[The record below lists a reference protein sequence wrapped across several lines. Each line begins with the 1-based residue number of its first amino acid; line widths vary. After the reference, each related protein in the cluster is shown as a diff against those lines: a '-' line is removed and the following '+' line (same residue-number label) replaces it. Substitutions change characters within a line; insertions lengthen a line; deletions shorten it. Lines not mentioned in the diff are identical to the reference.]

1 MCSLKLLT
9 CASKISKELLL
20 SKVIKALPTLTAHQS
35 VKLSTSCSLHSRYYT
50 EKHEWVTLDNDIGTI
65 GISQYAQ
72 EALGDVVYAQLPE
85 VDSVI
90 QKDDECGALE
100 SVKAASEL
108 YSPLSGKVVEKNTA
122 VEETPALINT
132 ACYTDGWLFKLE
144 ISDKSEVSQLMNE
157 EKYKEFLKSDASSK
171 H

>member
-1 MCSLKLLT
+1 M
-9 CASKISKELLL
+9 ASSRLLL
-20 SKVIKALPTLTAHQS
+20 CVTGNAQRMCFSKAFKTAP
-35 VKLSTSCSLHSRYYT
+35 KCLSFHHTNFSTACSSSARYYT

-72 EALGDVVYAQLPE
+72 EALGDVVYAQLPD
-85 VDSVI
+85 VDTIVL
-90 QKDDECGALE
+90 KEEECGALE

-108 YSPLSGKVVEKNTA
+108 YSPLSGKIVEKNVA

-132 ACYTDGWLFKLE
+132 ACYTDGWLFKLQV
-144 ISDKSEVSQLMNE
+144 SDKSEVSQLMTE
-157 EKYKEFLKSDASSK
+157 EKYQEFLKSDGAAG